1 MIIPEK
7 QLKREINSTSKTLIH
22 IPTNVQLFVKTDG
35 SNLVQVLELDSIGN
49 TKSIKEFPNAL
60 ENNFKG
66 FFEAI
71 KYFEEMVA
79 KKMGGE
85 EKFGFEAG
93 MVWTLSQDLGKYKAG
108 DTFLILEASPDGT
121 RIIQKTLLQ
130 PNEIDYLK
138 SVGTEIKD
146 NSSELDIL
154 KGKGITNLQSIDEN
168 TTYQLGENPNT
179 VLKLPNTGIYGE
191 NKYQVGSKVILKN
204 TSDSGEINEILFVTD
219 ANGGSVISAI
229 VETETETLTVPL
241 KDLKPKT
248 NKDIETNSTP
258 VQQRTSAPAR
268 GGQSNTS
275 SGQSSTD
282 LSDVLKQAQAEYKK
296 MLKKVKNNKADSVTS
311 MVESTDKTVWD
322 DAYDVGDLIKV
333 RPDLV
338 ATSLSEAN
346 DVSVV
351 VKKEYISSAV
361 RPENPSGILYSVFS
375 ITRNPPRLDN
385 WEGKDIYLAFEEA

>member
-7 QLKREINSTSKTLIH
+7 QLKREINSTNRRLIH

-35 SNLVQVLELDSIGN
+35 SNLVQVVELDSIGN
-49 TKSIKEFPNAL
+49 TKSIKEFPNPL
-60 ENNFKG
+60 DNNFKG
-66 FFEAI
+66 FFEAV

-93 MVWTLSQDLGKYKAG
+93 MVWTLNQDLGKYKAG

-146 NSSELDIL
+146 VPNELDIL
-154 KGKGITNLQSIDEN
+154 KGKGITSLQSIDEN

-179 VLKLPNTGIYGE
+179 VLKLPNTGMYGE

-204 TSDSGEINEILFVTD
+204 TSDAGEINEILFVTD
-219 ANGGSVISAI
+219 SNGGSVISAI

-248 NKDIETNSTP
+248 NKDITTEQSSAQPQT
-258 VQQRTSAPAR
+258 QQ
-268 GGQSNTS
+268 
-275 SGQSSTD
+275 QSSTPLTLQDIRTNAVTEYAKMKIKVDNGEAVLIDSD
-282 LSDVLKQAQAEYKK
+282 L
-296 MLKKVKNNKADSVTS
+296 TS
-311 MVESTDKTVWD
+311 EDNPDRWKLV
-322 DAYDVGDLIKV
+322 YDVGDLVKV
-333 RPDLV
+333 TKDFSGVTDTDDIYVIL
-338 ATSLSEAN
+338 
-346 DVSVV
+346 
-351 VKKEYISSAV
+351 KKEYISDAV
-361 RPENPSGILYSVFS
+361 REQNPSGFLYTVTSVTN
-375 ITRNPPRLDN
+375 TRNKIDN
-385 WEGKDIYLAFEEA
+385 WEGKDIYLAFDEA